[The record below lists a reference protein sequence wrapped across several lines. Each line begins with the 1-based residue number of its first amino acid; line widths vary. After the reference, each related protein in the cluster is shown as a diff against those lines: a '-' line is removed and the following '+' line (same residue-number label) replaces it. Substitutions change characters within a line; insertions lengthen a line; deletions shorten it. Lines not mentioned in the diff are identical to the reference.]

1 MRQFATAVAV
11 LASVFALS
19 LPAAA
24 AQKARSQPVKA
35 PQGRDFSKVEIQV
48 IPVRGNVYMLV
59 GAGGNVTV
67 QVGEDGVVLVDTM
80 FAELS
85 DKLLAAV
92 AKLSN
97 QPVRYIINTHVHADH
112 IGGNAPIA
120 RSGSSI
126 NGGNVNM
133 AIEGATVGAAV
144 IAHENVLSR
153 MSAQEPPPAFEGWP
167 TSTYFNEQK
176 DLFLNGEAVQIL
188 HQPHAHTDGDSIVF
202 FRRSDVISTG
212 DIFTTT
218 MYPFID
224 VKNGGTI
231 QGIIDSLNRI
241 IDLTVPERNQEG
253 GTLVIPGHGRL
264 CDESEVVEYRD
275 MVTIIRDY
283 IGEMIKEGRSLQQVQ
298 QARPTQGYD
307 VRYGADSGFWT
318 PSQFVEAI
326 YNELKSGPAKPVAS
340 AE

>member
-1 MRQFATAVAV
+1 MNNLIKLPV
-11 LASVFALS
+11 LAAALS
-19 LPAAA
+19 LLAMVDTAAA
-24 AQKARSQPVKA
+24 AQKSSKPAPA

-48 IPVRGNVYMLV
+48 VPVRGNVYMLV

-67 QVGEDGVVLVDTM
+67 QVGEDGVVLVDSM
-80 FAELS
+80 FAQLS
-85 DKLLAAV
+85 DKILAAV
-92 AKLSN
+92 AKLSD

-112 IGGNAPIA
+112 IGGNAPLA
-120 RSGSSI
+120 KSGSSI

-133 AIEGATVGAAV
+133 AIEGATIGAAV
-144 IAHENVLSR
+144 ISHENVLSNI
-153 MSAQEPPPAFEGWP
+153 SAQDPAPPFEGWP

-176 DLFLNGEAVQIL
+176 DLFLNGEAVQII
-188 HQPHAHTDGDSIVF
+188 HQPNAHTDGDSIVF

-231 QGIIDSLNRI
+231 QGIIDALNRI

-253 GTLVIPGHGRL
+253 GTLVIPGHGRI

-283 IGEMIKEGRSLQQVQ
+283 IAEMIKEGRSLQDVQ
-298 QARPTQGYD
+298 KARPTQGYD
-307 VRYGADSGFWT
+307 VRYGANSGFWT
-318 PSQFVEAI
+318 SEKFVEAI
-326 YNELKSGPAKPVAS
+326 YNELTSQQ
-340 AE
+340 